1 MRCMLERPRVRGVA
15 AGLFLLLLVGGV
27 AVGVWNH
34 QQIRSCHEQY
44 DDDPNVFVECEDAF
58 TLIVYAL
65 SLSCVVTGGLG
76 LLSLRHVWRD

>member
-1 MRCMLERPRVRGVA
+1 MLERPRVRAVA

-44 DDDPNVFVECEDAF
+44 DDDDPNVFVECEDAF

-65 SLSCVVTGGLG
+65 SLSGVVTGGLG
-76 LLSLRHVWRD
+76 LLSLRHVGRD